1 MDFAFMA
8 LKIRLKMA
16 VVEDDSGGNMKN
28 EKRHGEISR
37 REFLGRSAAG
47 LTALGFS
54 STLLNTLCL
63 QTGCRSK
70 AGLGELLLP
79 EDVLKKAAEL
89 LMAKGADFGDVF
101 VERGAFEVL
110 SSDDRKINTQTVLG
124 KGVGIRGVK
133 DGKVFY
139 AYTASFEPK
148 EIYKT
153 ARYVA
158 DAASQGQAGGES
170 MVINL
175 TNQAAGRSFPIVPLP
190 NEVAPEKKIE
200 RIKGLTD
207 RAWSADGRV
216 NQVSQYLVEFIRPV
230 NIATSSGQIV
240 EKTLGGTLFYA
251 LTFMKDKSGNL
262 QLGIDTRGGYAGM
275 DFFRGKNA
283 LEAVVDKS
291 VERAKTLLE
300 AIDSPRG
307 TFPVVLGPGSN
318 GVLFHESCGHGM
330 EADAVFKG
338 SNYKDQ
344 LGKQTAAKGVTLID
358 DGTLPDLLGSYSY
371 DDEGTPAQR
380 TVLIR
385 NGIQENYLSDLVWAK
400 KLGLTPTGSGRRQSF
415 RYPPIPRMRNTFIDA
430 GDMSPQDIIANTK
443 RGIYVAQVGG
453 GGEVDVITGNFMMGV
468 DEAYLIENGKI
479 TTPVKGAILSGMGIK
494 ALQTIDM
501 VGNDLLIFPGAG
513 QCGKGQTVY
522 TGFGMP
528 TIRVRGILVGGPGQ
542 AWEDTEGGVR

>member
-1 MDFAFMA
+1 
-8 LKIRLKMA
+8 
-16 VVEDDSGGNMKN
+16 MKN
-28 EKRHGEISR
+28 EKRHREISR

-54 STLLNTLCL
+54 SALLNTLWT

-70 AGLGELLLP
+70 AGRGEVLIS
-79 EDVLKKAAEL
+79 EDVIRKAMEL

-101 VERGAFEVL
+101 VERGAFNIV

-148 EIYKT
+148 EVYRT

-158 DAASQGQAGGES
+158 DAASQERAGGAAT
-170 MVINL
+170 VVNL
-175 TNQAAGRSFPIVPLP
+175 TNQASDRSFPIVPLP
-190 NEVAPEKKIE
+190 KEVTPEKKIE

-216 NQVSQYLVEFIRPV
+216 NQVSQYLVEFVRPIT
-230 NIATSSGQIV
+230 IATSSGQII

-251 LTFMKDKSGNL
+251 LTFMKDKNGNL
-262 QLGIDTRGGYAGM
+262 QLGMDTRGGYAGM
-275 DFFRGKNA
+275 NFFRGENA
-283 LEAVVDKS
+283 LEIVVDKS
-291 VERAKTLLE
+291 VERAIALLD

-307 TFPVVLGPGSN
+307 TFPVVLGRGSN

-330 EADAVFKG
+330 EADAVYKG
-338 SNYKDQ
+338 SNYKGQ

-358 DGTLPDLLGSYSY
+358 DGTLPDMMGSYTF

-385 NGIQENYLSDLVWAK
+385 NGIQENYLCDLVWAK
-400 KLGLTPTGSGRRQSF
+400 KLGLKPTGNGRRQSF
-415 RYPPIPRMRNTFIDA
+415 RYPPLPRMRNTFIDA
-430 GDMSPQDIIANTK
+430 GDVSPADIIASTK

-468 DEAYLIENGKI
+468 AEAYLIEKGKI
-479 TTPVKGAILSGMGIK
+479 TNPIKGAILSGMGIK

-501 VGNDLLIFPGAG
+501 VGNDLFIFPGAG

-528 TIRVRGILVGGPGQ
+528 TIRVRGILVGGPGE
-542 AWEDTEGGVR
+542 AWEDIDGGVR